1 MSIALTD
8 RVKVTDDVLSSR
20 MGDET
25 VLLNLKTGMYHG
37 LDVVG
42 TRFFELLKSTA
53 DLGGIH
59 RQLLSEFDVPT
70 RPAGSRPLG
79 ARRRNACPRY
89 FGRIWALILE
99 VLVPFFV
106 VV

>member
-1 MSIALTD
+1 MLTD

-42 TRFFELLKSTA
+42 TRFFELLKSTT
-53 DLGGIH
+53 DLEGIH
-59 RQLLSEFDVPT
+59 RQLLSEFDVQPD
-70 RPAGSRPLG
+70 RLEADLL
-79 ARRRNACPRY
+79 
-89 FGRIWALILE
+89 ALAEEMHAHGIL
-99 VLVPFFV
+99 V
-106 VV
+106 VSEP